1 MDESCQNVRK
11 TTEIDGTLRLDSFC
25 DDRKLPR
32 HLGPEVTYTKYIDE
46 CRAAG
51 CTNHCYPD
59 KPYCNARKHYPK
71 ITTSFPDLM
80 YIRLLHQARLQRS
93 TRWRPE
99 IWKFLLGSSVLFPSP
114 FPLPLFLIFLSNSSS
129 SQF

>member
-51 CTNHCYPD
+51 CRIIATQTNHS
-59 KPYCNARKHYPK
+59 AMRV
-71 ITTSFPDLM
+71 S
-80 YIRLLHQARLQRS
+80 
-93 TRWRPE
+93 
-99 IWKFLLGSSVLFPSP
+99 SP
-114 FPLPLFLIFLSNSSS
+114 FIFFSTPTVENV
-129 SQF
+129 